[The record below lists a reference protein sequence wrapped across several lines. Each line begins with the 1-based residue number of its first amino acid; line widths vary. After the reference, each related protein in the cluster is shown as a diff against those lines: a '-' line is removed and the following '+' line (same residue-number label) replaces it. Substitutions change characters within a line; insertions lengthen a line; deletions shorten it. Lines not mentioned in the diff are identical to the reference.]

1 MIEDEPYTYDELDEL
16 FRRDGN
22 NDYIGLSVIDG
33 LIAALVAG
41 PATVP
46 PREWLPLI
54 YADKMP
60 STVKGHPESRSK
72 ATIMARYAEVEQI
85 LALHPAGYQPI
96 FMHDRGRF
104 IIRPWGIGFMMGISK
119 GMTAWTPLLLGEH
132 RKMLT
137 PILASNEL
145 GRRMLPELS
154 DLEIAN
160 INAVTEVPQIAGAVR
175 ALSRHVR
182 TSRPPGKLAT
192 LRKPARRAR

>member
-104 IIRPWGIGFMMGISK
+104 ICWRSSNSERIR
-119 GMTAWTPLLLGEH
+119 
-132 RKMLT
+132 
-137 PILASNEL
+137 
-145 GRRMLPELS
+145 RRFGS
-154 DLEIAN
+154 SR
-160 INAVTEVPQIAGAVR
+160 VR
-175 ALSRHVR
+175 DVGQ
-182 TSRPPGKLAT
+182 PT
-192 LRKPARRAR
+192 LMVF